1 MTTKKL
7 YVSNSPESIRLF
19 DQGWMEAL
27 SKVHFSVPL
36 FIFIPAIGYF
46 VYQSVVAGSLGAV
59 DFFAWLMLG
68 LLAWTL
74 TEYIMHRYIFHFHPT
89 SEWGKKLHFIFHGV
103 HHDYPCDR
111 LRLVLPPSVSIP
123 LATGFYFLWS
133 SFIPMPGFYIFFAA
147 FLLGY
152 LIYDMFHYAIHHLEV
167 KGKLWNTLKT
177 HHLKHHYVD
186 PEAGF
191 GVSSPLWDHIVRSN
205 FKEEKGEKKR
215 ETLSADAS

>member
-36 FIFIPAIGYF
+36 FIFIPTIGYF
-46 VYQSVVAGSLGAV
+46 VYQSVVAGSLSV
-59 DFFAWLMLG
+59 IDFFAWLMLG

-89 SEWGKKLHFIFHGV
+89 SDWGKKLHFIFHGV

-133 SFIPMPGFYIFFAA
+133 SFIPKPGFFIFFAA

-186 PEAGF
+186 PDAGF

-205 FKEEKGEKKR
+205 FKDEKGNKKR
-215 ETLSADAS
+215 ETLPVDAL